1 MEIVK
6 PIKDLEKELKLEK
19 KRYDKLCKQLKK
31 CRSSYQYEMM
41 LEDVEDCRQ
50 DITELQLMIQDLRRK
65 EKREREMNEIYAE

>member
-6 PIKDLEKELKLEK
+6 PIKDLEKELKSEK

-31 CRSSYQYEMM
+31 CKSAYQYEMM

-50 DITELQLMIQDLRRK
+50 DIIELQLMIQDLRRK
-65 EKREREMNEIYAE
+65 EKKEKEMSEIYAD